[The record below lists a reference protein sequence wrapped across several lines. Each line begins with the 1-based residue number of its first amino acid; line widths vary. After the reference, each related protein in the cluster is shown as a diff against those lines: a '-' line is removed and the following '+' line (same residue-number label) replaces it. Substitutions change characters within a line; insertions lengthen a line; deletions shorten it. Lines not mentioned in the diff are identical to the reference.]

1 MSFFWQQWALYIG
14 GDVSVVFGLLKV
26 MRIQFWPIKVIY
38 GHWWFHKEPLIFMKP
53 LHYTKVSQGF
63 KWGYINVI
71 EEPFWFSKEL
81 FSEQFIKETSFF
93 PNFWR
98 MFFFFK
104 YPFPLSI
111 CSHYIYTFLIWK
123 DSMNVQSS
131 SWSHWFQHCKKKNIA
146 AISYRNLK

>member
-1 MSFFWQQWALYIG
+1 MGALKYYIG

-71 EEPFWFSKEL
+71 EETFLVLQRTFQWTVQKRNVL
-81 FSEQFIKETSFF
+81 FPQFLKDV
-93 PNFWR
+93 
-98 MFFFFK
+98 FFFK

-131 SWSHWFQHCKKKNIA
+131 SWSHWFQHCKKKMIA